1 MRGGWGK
8 KMSIV
13 KNFDSMLREE
23 QYHQLADDFQAGIGI
38 AEWTEPMY
46 GYHTNVKKMPD
57 SLKVSLLTEWIIKH
71 NKYQIV
77 IREVLRLKSKYGK
90 RNIKESTI
98 YEKAINNVTDFEV
111 D

>member
-1 MRGGWGK
+1 
-8 KMSIV
+8 
-13 KNFDSMLREE
+13 MLTQN
-23 QYHQLADDFQAGIGI
+23 QYLKLADEFQAAVGI
-38 AEWTEPMY
+38 AEW
-46 GYHTNVKKMPD
+46 NVPFYDGEDMDIKKMPD
-57 SLKVSLLTEWIIKH
+57 SLKVALLTGWIIKH
-71 NKYQIV
+71 NEYQKV

>member
-1 MRGGWGK
+1 
-8 KMSIV
+8 
-13 KNFDSMLREE
+13 MLREE
-23 QYHQLADDFQAGIGI
+23 QYLKLADEFQAAVGI
-38 AEWTEPMY
+38 AESNVPFYDTEISM
-46 GYHTNVKKMPD
+46 NIKKIPD
-57 SLKVSLLTEWIIKH
+57 SLKVSLLTGWIIKH
-71 NKYQIV
+71 NEYQKV